1 MLLLLNA
8 QSKLSGDH
16 FTGASEHSVCKV
28 VQKVWET
35 IASGYV
41 MLHPRRY
48 TRYHSLIM
56 ECWECSVIIMSCIG
70 CERGC
75 KCRWVFATKMQNSF
89 WEPCNFVLKRS
100 EDKNDE
106 GEIKHDQLGTAIRK
120 CSYNWYKASQVMFS
134 YATISQLYY
143 SVHIFLSISSPL
155 VCLHRWLYLNQN
167 LHDKY
172 FLCRILKV
180 IYTPISEPF
189 SFPLDWIYFSFRF
202 LFTVVVFF
210 FFIRCFSWIL
220 FSSST

>member
-1 MLLLLNA
+1 MPFYTRLTLNHSDLAESSFKCSDFQIQDEHHARSKWEFKLHIWHTDPLHDLGDISVHIVLLLLNA

-75 KCRWVFATKMQNSF
+75 KCRWVFATKMQNSY
-89 WEPCNFVLKRS
+89 WEPCNFVLKSS

-106 GEIKHDQLGTAIRK
+106 GEIKHDQLGSAIRK
-120 CSYNWYKASQVMFS
+120 CSYNWYKASQLMFP
-134 YATISQLYY
+134 YATIS
-143 SVHIFLSISSPL
+143 
-155 VCLHRWLYLNQN
+155 
-167 LHDKY
+167 
-172 FLCRILKV
+172 
-180 IYTPISEPF
+180 
-189 SFPLDWIYFSFRF
+189 
-202 LFTVVVFF
+202 
-210 FFIRCFSWIL
+210 
-220 FSSST
+220 